1 MGTGRDRE
9 GDRPVEPDEA
19 RAQGNDPDAVRMS
32 GDGPDGGTRADED
45 APRRVGDVREEREG
59 TDTDR
64 TDPEGHHLTDPDA
77 ATNRATTDADRDTA
91 QGPAGVEQE
100 GWNVPSRVLPAIGS
114 QDLPEPIPVRQ
125 LLGASVVILA
135 TALGSGEFLI
145 WPWITTQIGI
155 AFLWLAL
162 VSFFAQFVINME
174 IERYTLATGETA
186 VTGFTRFWKPWGII
200 FVLGAILPNAFPGWA
215 TSGATLFTWLFGI
228 GEGAIPWIATI
239 VLVATALALTLSP
252 VVYQALEKIQ
262 TVLVAIIM
270 AFLLV
275 GIFVATKLSAWAS
288 VVTQAPSA
296 IPGIPGAIGA
306 IGIAAF
312 LGAVAFAGAGGANNL
327 TQSNYIRDKGLG
339 MGGRM
344 PKIVSPI
351 TGEEVAA
358 PSLGYTFPVNE
369 QNMSRWRQW
378 WKVCNREHF
387 ITFFLLGG
395 LTLVMLS
402 VLVWSTVGR
411 ANLTAEDEGASI
423 TFIQEEAQVLGN
435 TIGGWFQVFFLF
447 AGMVVLFSTSIGIMD
462 YVSRLSAS
470 ELKVSFFPDSE
481 TITESRIYFTLAW
494 IIAIGGSLI
503 LLAGL
508 QQPLILLIIAS
519 SGGGVVMFLYS
530 GMLLWMNTRVLPDPI
545 KLKGWRMVA
554 MAIIFLVF
562 AVLSTYLVYWY
573 VKAALTGQ
581 L

>member
-1 MGTGRDRE
+1 VGRGRE
-9 GDRPVEPDEA
+9 GDPDRPVEPDDA
-19 RAQGNDPDAVRMS
+19 RAQGNNPDAVRMS
-32 GDGPDGGTRADED
+32 GDGPPDES
-45 APRRVGDVREEREG
+45 APRRVGDVRE
-59 TDTDR
+59 DQ
-64 TDPEGHHLTDPDA
+64 A
-77 ATNRATTDADRDTA
+77 VSDADRDTA
-91 QGPAGVEQE
+91 TGADERAQE
-100 GWNVPSRVLPAIGS
+100 GWNIPSRVLPAIGS
-114 QDLPEPIPVRQ
+114 QELPEPIPVRQ

-162 VSFFAQFVINME
+162 VGFFMQFVINME

-200 FVLGAILPNAFPGWA
+200 FVLGAVLPNAFPGWA
-215 TSGATLFTWLFGI
+215 TSGATLFTWLFGL
-228 GEGAIPWIATI
+228 GEGAVAWVATI
-239 VLVATALALTLSP
+239 ALVATALALTLSP
-252 VVYQALEKIQ
+252 VIYQALEKIQ

-270 AFLLV
+270 LFLVV
-275 GIFVATKLSAWAS
+275 GIFVATELGAWAS
-288 VVTQAPSA
+288 VVTQAPGSV
-296 IPGIPGAIGA
+296 PGIPGAVAA

-339 MGGRM
+339 MGARM
-344 PKIVSPI
+344 PKVVSPI

-358 PSLGYTFPVNE
+358 PSLGYTFPLTE
-369 QNMSRWRQW
+369 ENMRRWRNW

-387 ITFFLLGG
+387 ITFFLIGAF
-395 LTLVMLS
+395 TLIMLS

-411 ANLTAEDEGASI
+411 ADLIAQEAGADI
-423 TFIQEEAQVLGN
+423 TFLQEEANVLGN
-435 TIGGWFQVFFLF
+435 EIGGWFRIFFLF
-447 AGMVVLFSTSIGIMD
+447 AGMVVLFSTSIGVMD

-470 ELKVSFFPDSE
+470 ELKVSFFPGSE
-481 TITESRIYFTLAW
+481 VITESRIYFTIAW
-494 IIAIGGSLI
+494 VIAIGGSLI

-508 QQPLILLIIAS
+508 EQPLVLLIISA

-530 GMLLWMNTRVLPDPI
+530 GMLLWMNTRVLPDAI

-554 MAIIFLVF
+554 MLIIFLIF
-562 AVLSTYLVYWY
+562 AVLSIYLVYWY
-573 VKAALTGQ
+573 VNAALTGQ

>member
-1 MGTGRDRE
+1 VGSGRERDP
-9 GDRPVEPDEA
+9 DRPVEPDEA

-32 GDGPDGGTRADED
+32 GDGPDGETQSGTTS
-45 APRRVGDVREEREG
+45 G
-59 TDTDR
+59 DR

-77 ATNRATTDADRDTA
+77 GTNRATTDAGRDTA
-91 QGPAGVEQE
+91 TGPAGTEQE
-100 GWNVPSRVLPAIGS
+100 GWNVPSRVLPPIGS
-114 QDLPEPIPVRQ
+114 QDLPEPIPVRK

-135 TALGSGEFLI
+135 TALGSGEYLI

-155 AFLWLAL
+155 AFLWLA
-162 VSFFAQFVINME
+162 VVGFFAQFVLNME

-200 FVLGAILPNAFPGWA
+200 FILGAVLPNAFPGWA
-215 TSGATLFTWLFGI
+215 TSGATLFTWLFGF
-228 GEGAIPWIATI
+228 GNPAVVSTI
-239 VLVATALALTLSP
+239 VLVSTALALTLSP

-262 TVLVAIIM
+262 MVLVSIIM
-270 AFLLV
+270 VFLLV
-275 GIFVATKLSAWAS
+275 GIFVATQASAWAS

-296 IPGIPGAIGA
+296 IPGIPGAIAA
-306 IGIAAF
+306 IGIASF

-339 MGGRM
+339 MGARM

-369 QNMSRWRQW
+369 ENMRRWRAW
-378 WKVCNREHF
+378 WKVANREHF
-387 ITFFLLGG
+387 ITFFLIGCF
-395 LTLVMLS
+395 TLVMLS

-411 ANLTAEDEGASI
+411 ADVTGSADIE
-423 TFIQEEAQVLGN
+423 FINEEAQILGN
-435 TIGGWFQVFFLF
+435 EIGGWFRAFFLF
-447 AGMVVLFSTSIGIMD
+447 AGMVILFSTSIGVMD

-470 ELKVSFFPDSE
+470 ELKVSFFGASE
-481 TITESRIYFTLAW
+481 AITESRIYFTIAW
-494 IIAIGGSLI
+494 VIAIGGSLI

-508 QQPLILLIIAS
+508 EQPLVLLIISA

-530 GMLLWMNTRVLPDPI
+530 GMLLWMNTRVLPDAI
-545 KLKGWRMVA
+545 KLSGWRYVA
-554 MAIIFLVF
+554 MWIIFLVF
-562 AVLSTYLVYWY
+562 AVLSLYLVYWY
-573 VKAALTGQ
+573 INAALTGQ

>member
-1 MGTGRDRE
+1 VGSGRERDP
-9 GDRPVEPDEA
+9 DRPVEPDEA
-19 RAQGNDPDAVRMS
+19 RAQGNDPDAGRMS
-32 GDGPDGGTRADED
+32 GDGPDRGTQPDES
-45 APRRVGDVREEREG
+45 APRRVGDVRE
-59 TDTDR
+59 DQAVS
-64 TDPEGHHLTDPDA
+64 DA
-77 ATNRATTDADRDTA
+77 ASDTA
-91 QGPAGVEQE
+91 TAAAAAAQE
-100 GWNVPSRVLPAIGS
+100 GWNVPSRVLSAIGS

-155 AFLWLAL
+155 AFLWLA
-162 VSFFAQFVINME
+162 VVGFFAQFVINME

-200 FVLGAILPNAFPGWA
+200 FVLGAVLPNAFPGWA
-215 TSGATLFTWLFGI
+215 TSGATLINYLGLI
-228 GEGAIPWIATI
+228 GEGAIPIVASI

-262 TVLVAIIM
+262 IVLVSIIM
-270 AFLLV
+270 AFLVV
-275 GIFVATKLSAWAS
+275 GIVVATEAGVWAS

-344 PKIVSPI
+344 PKVVSPI

-369 QNMSRWRQW
+369 ENMRRWREW
-378 WKVCNREHF
+378 WKVANREHF
-387 ITFFLLGG
+387 ITFFLIGAF
-395 LTLVMLS
+395 TLVMLS
-402 VLVWSTVGR
+402 VLVYSTVGQ
-411 ANLTAEDEGASI
+411 AELTGEADI
-423 TFIQEEAQVLGN
+423 TFIQEEARILGN
-435 TIGGWFQVFFLF
+435 EIGGWFSTFFLF

-470 ELKVSFFPDSE
+470 ELKVSFFGESE
-481 TITESRIYFTLAW
+481 VITESRIYFVFAW
-494 IIAIGGSLI
+494 VIAIGGSLI

-508 QQPLILLIIAS
+508 QAPLVLLIISA

-530 GMLLWMNTRVLPDPI
+530 GMLLWMNRRVLPDPI
-545 KLKGWRMVA
+545 KMRGWRYPA
-554 MAIIFLVF
+554 MWIIFLIF

-573 VKAALTGQ
+573 VNAAITGQ

>member
-1 MGTGRDRE
+1 VGRDRDP
-9 GDRPVEPDEA
+9 DRPVEPDEA

-32 GDGPDGGTRADED
+32 GDGPGSGE
-45 APRRVGDVREEREG
+45 
-59 TDTDR
+59 R

-77 ATNRATTDADRDTA
+77 GTNRATSDAGQD
-91 QGPAGVEQE
+91 AGGVAVAGADVQE
-100 GWNVPSRVLPAIGS
+100 GWNIPSRTLPAIGS
-114 QDLPEPIPVRQ
+114 QDLPDPIPVRK

-155 AFLWLAL
+155 AFLWLA
-162 VSFFAQFVINME
+162 VVGFFAQFVINME

-200 FVLGAILPNAFPGWA
+200 FVLGAVLPNAFPGWA
-215 TSGATLFTWLFGI
+215 TSGATLINYMGLI
-228 GEGAIPWIATI
+228 GEGAIPIVASI

-252 VVYQALEKIQ
+252 IVYQALEKIQ

-270 AFLLV
+270 AFLIV
-275 GIFVATKLSAWAS
+275 GIVIATKLSAWAS

-344 PKIVSPI
+344 PKVVSPI

-369 QNMSRWRQW
+369 DNMRRWRTW
-378 WKVCNREHF
+378 WSVCNREHF
-387 ITFFLLGG
+387 ITFFAIGAF
-395 LTLVMLS
+395 TLVMLS
-402 VLVWSTVGR
+402 VLVWSVIGEAT
-411 ANLTAEDEGASI
+411 LTGEADI
-423 TFIQEEAQVLGN
+423 TFIDEEARILGN
-435 TIGGWFQVFFLF
+435 QIGGWFQTFFLF
-447 AGMVVLFSTSIGIMD
+447 AGCVVLFSTSIGIMD

-470 ELKVSFFPDSE
+470 ELKVSFFGDSE
-481 TITESRIYFTLAW
+481 IITESRIYFVFAW

-508 QQPLILLIIAS
+508 EQPLILLIIAS

-545 KLKGWRMVA
+545 KLTGWRLVA
-554 MAIIFLVF
+554 MGIIFLVF

-573 VKAALTGQ
+573 VNAALTGQ

>member
-1 MGTGRDRE
+1 VGRERDP
-9 GDRPVEPDEA
+9 DRPVEPDEA

-32 GDGPDGGTRADED
+32 GDGPDGGRQS
-45 APRRVGDVREEREG
+45 G
-59 TDTDR
+59 TSAGDR

-91 QGPAGVEQE
+91 HGPAGAEQE

-114 QDLPEPIPVRQ
+114 QDLPEPIPVRK

-155 AFLWLAL
+155 AFLWLA
-162 VSFFAQFVINME
+162 VVGFFMQFVINME

-215 TSGATLFTWLFGI
+215 TSGATMFTWLFGF
-228 GEGAIPWIATI
+228 GSAAVVASIA
-239 VLVATALALTLSP
+239 LVATALALTLSP

-262 TVLVAIIM
+262 MVLVTIIM
-270 AFLLV
+270 LFLVV
-275 GIFVATKLSAWAS
+275 GIFVATTAGAWAS
-288 VVTQAPSA
+288 AVTQAPGSV
-296 IPGIPGAIGA
+296 PGIPGAIATLGA
-306 IGIAAF
+306 AAF
-312 LGAVAFAGAGGANNL
+312 LGAIAFAGAGGANNL

-344 PKIVSPI
+344 PKVVSPI

-358 PSLGYTFPVNE
+358 PSLGYTFPMNE
-369 QNMSRWRQW
+369 QNMRRWRAW
-378 WKVCNREHF
+378 WKVANREHF
-387 ITFFLLGG
+387 ITFFLIGAI
-395 LTLVMLS
+395 TLVMLS
-402 VLVWSTVGR
+402 VLVWSTVGE
-411 ANLTAEDEGASI
+411 AQLTGAADI
-423 TFIQEEAQVLGN
+423 EFLNEEARVLGN
-435 TIGGWFQVFFLF
+435 EVGGWFRTFFLF
-447 AGMVVLFSTSIGIMD
+447 AGMVVLFSTSIGVMD

-470 ELKVSFFPDSE
+470 ELKVSFFPNSQ

-494 IIAIGGSLI
+494 VIAIAGSLI

-508 QQPLILLIIAS
+508 EAPLVLLIISA

-530 GMLLWMNTRVLPDPI
+530 GMLLLLNTRVLPDPI
-545 KLKGWRMVA
+545 KLKGWRLVA
-554 MAIIFLVF
+554 MWIIFLIF
-562 AVLSTYLVYWY
+562 AVLSAYLVYY
-573 VKAALTGQ
+573 QIASNFFGVE
-581 L
+581 

>member
-1 MGTGRDRE
+1 VGSGRERDP
-9 GDRPVEPDEA
+9 DRPVEPDEA

-32 GDGPDGGTRADED
+32 GDGPDGGTQSDER

-59 TDTDR
+59 TSAGDR

-77 ATNRATTDADRDTA
+77 GTNRATTDAGRDTA
-91 QGPAGVEQE
+91 QGPAGDPQE
-100 GWNVPSRVLPAIGS
+100 GWNVPTRTLPPIGS
-114 QDLPEPIPVRQ
+114 QDLPEPIPVRK

-155 AFLWLAL
+155 AFLWLAVL
-162 VSFFAQFVINME
+162 GFFAQFVINME

-200 FVLGAILPNAFPGWA
+200 FVLGAVLPNAFPGWA
-215 TSGATLFTWLFGI
+215 TSGATLFTYLFGF
-228 GEGAIPWIATI
+228 GSAPVIATI
-239 VLVATALALTLSP
+239 VLIATALALTLSP

-288 VVTQAPSA
+288 IVTQAPGS
-296 IPGIPGAIGA
+296 IPGIPGAVA
-306 IGIAAF
+306 TIGIAAF

-369 QNMSRWRQW
+369 ENMRRWREW

-387 ITFFLLGG
+387 ITFFLIGV
-395 LTLVMLS
+395 LTLIMLS

-411 ANLTAEDEGASI
+411 ATLTGEADIE
-423 TFIQEEAQVLGN
+423 FINEEATVLGN
-435 TIGGWFQVFFLF
+435 TIGGWFRAFFLF

-470 ELKVSFFPDSE
+470 ELKVSFFGNSE
-481 TITESRIYFTLAW
+481 AITESRIYFVFAW

-508 QQPLILLIIAS
+508 EAPLVLLIISA

-530 GMLLWMNTRVLPDPI
+530 GMLILMNRRVLPDPI
-545 KLKGWRMVA
+545 KLKGWRHVA
-554 MAIIFLVF
+554 MWIIFLVF

-573 VKAALTGQ
+573 INAAITGQ

>member
-1 MGTGRDRE
+1 MGRERDP
-9 GDRPVEPDEA
+9 DRPVEPDEA

-32 GDGPDGGTRADED
+32 GDGPDGGTRSEES
-45 APRRVGDVREEREG
+45 APRRVGDVRQEREG

-77 ATNRATTDADRDTA
+77 GTNRATTDADRDTA
-91 QGPAGVEQE
+91 RGPTGDAQA

-114 QDLPEPIPVRQ
+114 QDLPEPIPVRK

-135 TALGSGEFLI
+135 TALGSGEFVI

-162 VSFFAQFVINME
+162 VGFFMQYVINME

-215 TSGATLFTWLFGI
+215 TGGATMINYMGLI
-228 GEGAIPWIATI
+228 GEGAIPWVASI
-239 VLVATALALTLSP
+239 VLIATALALTLSP

-262 TVLVAIIM
+262 MV
-270 AFLLV
+270 LV
-275 GIFVATKLSAWAS
+275 GIIMLFLIVGVFVATEAGAWAS
-288 VVTQAPSA
+288 VVTQAPGS
-296 IPGIPGAIGA
+296 IPGLPGAIAQLGA
-306 IGIAAF
+306 AAF

-369 QNMSRWRQW
+369 ENMRRWRNW
-378 WKVCNREHF
+378 WKVANREHF
-387 ITFFLLGG
+387 ITFFCIGAFTLL
-395 LTLVMLS
+395 MLS
-402 VLVWSTVGR
+402 VLVWSTVGQ
-411 ANLTAEDEGASI
+411 ATLVEEATTD
-423 TFIQEEAQVLGN
+423 FINEEAQILGN
-435 TIGGWFQVFFLF
+435 EIGEWFRIFFLF

-470 ELKVSFFPDSE
+470 ELKVSFFGDSE

-494 IIAIGGSLI
+494 IIAIAGSLI

-508 QQPLILLIIAS
+508 DAPLVLLIISA

-530 GMLLWMNTRVLPDPI
+530 GMLILLNTRVLPDPI
-545 KLKGWRMVA
+545 KLKGWRLYFMW
-554 MAIIFLVF
+554 ITFLIF
-562 AVLSTYLVYWY
+562 AALSVYLVYY
-573 VKAALTGQ
+573 QIASNFFGGG
-581 L
+581 